1 LRSSRDTGRRSRIG
15 RRAAFFDRDGV
26 VNELVRDPLSRLP
39 ESPLDP
45 DDVALI
51 PGAAAALRRLRDAD
65 YLLVAVSNQPAAAK
79 GIVTLERLRAVEERV
94 LDLLRREGVVPDA
107 SRCCFHHPEATMS
120 ELRQTC
126 RCRKPAP
133 GMLLDAAAALDVDL
147 HGSWMIG
154 DTDGDDGAGA
164 AAGCRTVLIA
174 APGSVHKRSGMA
186 RADVH
191 APDLP
196 AAVDAILATR
206 AD

>member
-1 LRSSRDTGRRSRIG
+1 MGQ
-15 RRAAFFDRDGV
+15 RAAFFDRDGV
-26 VNELVRDPLSRLP
+26 VNELVRDPLSRLT

-51 PGAAAALRRLRDAD
+51 PGAAAALRRLGDAG

-79 GIVTLERLRAVEERV
+79 GVVSLERLRSVQERV

-107 SRCCFHHPEATMS
+107 IRCCFHHPEATVP

-133 GMLLDAAAALDVDL
+133 GMLLDAAADFDVDL
-147 HGSWMIG
+147 YASWMIG
-154 DTDGDDGAGA
+154 DTDGDVAAGA

-174 APGSVHKRSGMA
+174 APGSGHKRSGLA
-186 RADVH
+186 HADVH
-191 APDLP
+191 APDLT
-196 AAVDAILATR
+196 AAVDAILATL

>member
-1 LRSSRDTGRRSRIG
+1 MGQ
-15 RRAAFFDRDGV
+15 RAAFFDRDGV
-26 VNELVRDPLSRLP
+26 VNELVRDPLSRLT

-51 PGAAAALRRLRDAD
+51 PGAAAALRRLGDAG

-79 GIVTLERLRAVEERV
+79 GVVSLERLRSVQERV

-107 SRCCFHHPEATMS
+107 SRCCFHHPEATVP

-133 GMLLDAAAALDVDL
+133 GMLLDAAADFDVDL
-147 HGSWMIG
+147 YASWMIG
-154 DTDGDDGAGA
+154 DTDGDVAAGA

-174 APGSVHKRSGMA
+174 APGSVHKRSGRA

-191 APDLP
+191 APDLT
-196 AAVDAILATR
+196 AAVDAILATL